1 MRAGRGRRKAGRL
14 WGGLSGGRRRWGA
27 AGGILCGEPV
37 EGDDLPVAVRGF
49 RELDRDP
56 DIGVGAAVHL
66 EGGDAA
72 QQDEERTGGR
82 VPGFDRHAEAGPAAD
97 PGTGE
102 GTTEPASAQYRGRD
116 LNPGPRVDE
125 RGRLGVEQ

>member
-1 MRAGRGRRKAGRL
+1 MKSVPRRVKCSTGDE
-14 WGGLSGGRRRWGA
+14 RRWVLVA
-27 AGGILCGEPV
+27 ADGPGRPG
-37 EGDDLPVAVRGF
+37 AVRGF

-102 GTTEPASAQYRGRD
+102 GAAEPAGTQHRGRD

-125 RGRLGVEQ
+125 RG